1 MDNAWRGELSS
12 EWQVSCPL
20 LVSSHQ
26 SDPRGITIPHLEQQ
40 RFSTTAKAVI
50 GEPWPIALGFATS
63 ANLQQPSQT
72 VMKTVEMTL
81 PLNEPCKF
89 YKLNINQHGIFR
101 VVYPKQNIQAL
112 AKAVEQGKLSAS
124 DRLGL
129 LLDAFEVS
137 RSGYQSTIEYLEL
150 ISAYRNETDH

>member
-1 MDNAWRGELSS
+1 
-12 EWQVSCPL
+12 
-20 LVSSHQ
+20 
-26 SDPRGITIPHLEQQ
+26 
-40 RFSTTAKAVI
+40 
-50 GEPWPIALGFATS
+50 
-63 ANLQQPSQT
+63 
-72 VMKTVEMTL
+72 MKTVEMTL
-81 PLNEPCKF
+81 PLNEPCEF